1 MIWAAATMCFFGL
14 LQVGEAVSPSDPS
27 FEAVSHLAVSDVPRD
42 THKNPHFLQVHI
54 KASKTDTFR
63 KGVKKKFER
72 ERSVERV
79 QRMELFFQVYFT
91 TTDYYDLRGISVV
104 KATMAESLL
113 ASPTVGNMTESDVPG
128 AHLSEPLA
136 SHTMPELR
144 WWLLY

>member
-27 FEAVSHLAVSDVPRD
+27 FEAVSHLAVSDVRRD

-79 QRMELFFQVYFT
+79 QENGAVFPSLF
-91 TTDYYDLRGISVV
+91 YYYRLLRPAWN
-104 KATMAESLL
+104 KRC
-113 ASPTVGNMTESDVPG
+113 ESDYG
-128 AHLSEPLA
+128 RESA
-136 SHTMPELR
+136 SKPHSGQHDR
-144 WWLLY
+144 V